1 MFCIIIIN
9 ELMLVKEM
17 RIMKEIGNFFVKLN
31 CKNVDNVRSLII
43 DRQENYI
50 NQQEKYI
57 MCAGKYDKNG
67 WTLVFRAR
75 SFEEAEE
82 LANINPFMHKGEK
95 MN

>member
-1 MFCIIIIN
+1 
-9 ELMLVKEM
+9 
-17 RIMKEIGNFFVKLN
+17 MKEIGNFFVKLN

-67 WTLVFRAR
+67 WTL
-75 SFEEAEE
+75 
-82 LANINPFMHKGEK
+82 NINPFMHKGEK
-95 MN
+95 MNWTNNK